1 MLTKWGQKIVNANG
15 FEKIYPK
22 PEFNMS
28 TNNIGCINAKSVA
41 GDNFIAGPF
50 SYSAAS
56 SYNAL
61 ITSIV
66 ETGSTASVGVAFGSG
81 DTPATDE
88 DYTIG
93 SIISTLSGSAASA
106 VTSYDATLEKYKVYI
121 NYTLTNTGSE
131 SITIKEV
138 CRFNYVFPATA
149 IGQQASGFGSQKS
162 VLIDRVVLD
171 TPVTIAAGESGIVR
185 YETMYN

>member
-22 PEFNMS
+22 PEFNIS
-28 TNNIGCINAKSVA
+28 TNNIGCINAKSAA
-41 GDNFIAGPF
+41 GDSFIAGPM
-50 SYSAAS
+50 SYPTATN
-56 SYNAL
+56 YNAL
-61 ITSIV
+61 VTSI
-66 ETGSTASVGVAFGSG
+66 TDSGSSATVGVAFGSS

-93 SIISTLSGSAASA
+93 SIISTLSGTVANA
-106 VTSYDATLEKYKVYI
+106 VTSYDSDAQKYKVYI

-138 CRFNYVFPATA
+138 CRFNYVFPASA
-149 IGQQASGFGSQKS
+149 IGQQASSFGTQKS

-185 YETMYN
+185 YETFYN